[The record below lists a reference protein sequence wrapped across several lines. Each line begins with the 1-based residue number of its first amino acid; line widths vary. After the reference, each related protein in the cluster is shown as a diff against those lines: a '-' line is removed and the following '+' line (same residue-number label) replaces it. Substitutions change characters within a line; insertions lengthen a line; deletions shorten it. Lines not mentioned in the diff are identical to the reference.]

1 MLRLFARNIVRFFV
15 VVLIQ
20 VLVLD
25 NINLSGYMNPLFYIV
40 FILLMPFETPKWLI
54 LAGGFLLGLS
64 VDLFSNTLGMH
75 TGAAVFIAFLRP
87 WVLSII
93 APRDGYE
100 PDTFPRIYYYGFK
113 WFAIYTLILT
123 FLHHTVLFYL
133 EVFNFHDFLSTFLR
147 VVLSTFLTALTIILS
162 QYFIFRK

>member
-1 MLRLFARNIVRFFV
+1 MIRLFARNIVRFFV
-15 VVLIQ
+15 VVLLQ

-25 NINLSGYMNPLFYIV
+25 NINLGGYMNPLFYII
-40 FILLMPFETPKWLI
+40 FILLMPFETPKWMI

-75 TGAAVFIAFLRP
+75 TAATVFIAFTRP
-87 WVLSII
+87 WVLGII

-100 PDTFPRIYYYGFK
+100 PDTFPRIYYYGFR
-113 WFAIYTLILT
+113 WFTIYTFILA

-147 VVLSTFLTALTIILS
+147 IVISTFLTALIIVLS